1 MRTICSSS
9 RTCGSSSA
17 RQAGVPAFVVFTDAT
32 LRAMCAHLPKTREAL
47 LEVSGVG
54 VRKCEQ
60 YGEEFLALLNTFE
73 KE

>member
-1 MRTICSSS
+1 
-9 RTCGSSSA
+9 
-17 RQAGVPAFVVFTDAT
+17 
-32 LRAMCAHLPKTREAL
+32 MCIRDRPKTREQL
-47 LEVSGVG
+47 LEVPGVG